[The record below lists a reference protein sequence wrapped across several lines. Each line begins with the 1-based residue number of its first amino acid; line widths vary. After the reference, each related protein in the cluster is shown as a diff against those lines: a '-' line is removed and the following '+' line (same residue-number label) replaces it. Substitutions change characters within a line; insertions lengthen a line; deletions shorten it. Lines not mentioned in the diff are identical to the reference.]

1 MKLPTCIPKSGKMDC
16 SVRLLRFDK
25 VNLPN
30 KMENENKRNVR
41 VVFAGLNRNLDRGAG
56 FRIGRDPW
64 FYPKAEKTFLLV
76 ERQTF

>member
-1 MKLPTCIPKSGKMDC
+1 MKLPTCNSKSVKMSC

-41 VVFAGLNRNLDRGAG
+41 LVFVGLNRNSDHQTG

-64 FYPKAEKTFLLV
+64 FCPKAGKTFPLV